1 MGDICDIIKSGF
13 KNKGG
18 IKMKHLRKTKI
29 VGTIGPASENKL
41 EELFAAGLNVTRV
54 NYSHGSWDE
63 QSEKTENIIR
73 LRKELDIPVALLLD
87 MKGPEIRT
95 GVLETGNEKV
105 TIEEGQEFTFVND
118 DIIGNNTKTSISYKE
133 LYKDVKVG
141 GTLLVDDGALEFEIT
156 EIKGKDIV
164 CKALNTGRLG
174 SRKTMN
180 VPGVKVDLP
189 ALTQKDIDDI
199 TEGIKRG
206 FDYIA
211 ASFVRK
217 ASDVIALRNLLDSNG
232 GERVKIISKIENQE
246 GIDNFEEILEL
257 SDGIMVARGDMGVEI
272 PMEQVPIVQKRFIK
286 RCNQVGKPVITATQ
300 MLESMTSNPRPTRA
314 EVSDVANA
322 VYDTTGAIMLSGE
335 CAMGKYPVECVQ
347 AMSKISKAIEAD
359 TNYWKRFNKNA
370 TSADFN
376 DIESHVAYTTCV
388 TAQNMKAAGIVA
400 YTHKGDSVRKL
411 AGFGAGCPIFAI
423 TDDEKTF
430 NQLSVSFNVVPVL
443 VMGEKTIEDT
453 ICKGIEKIKADE
465 LVEAGDVLVI
475 SGGSKIL
482 PNASENKVFGGM
494 VRI

>member
-1 MGDICDIIKSGF
+1 
-13 KNKGG
+13 
-18 IKMKHLRKTKI
+18 MKKVLRKTKI
-29 VGTIGPASENKL
+29 VGTIGPASQSEEMLTKL
-41 EELFAAGLNVTRV
+41 MNAGLNVTRI
-54 NYSHGSWDE
+54 NFSHGGYE
-63 QSEKTENIIR
+63 ENGEKIETIKKVRSALNR
-73 LRKELDIPVALLLD
+73 PVALLLD
-87 MKGPEIRT
+87 TKGPEIRT

-118 DIIGNNTKTSISYKE
+118 ENNTKTSISYKE

>member
-1 MGDICDIIKSGF
+1 
-13 KNKGG
+13 
-18 IKMKHLRKTKI
+18 MKKVLRKTKI
-29 VGTIGPASENKL
+29 VGTIGPASQSEEMLTKL
-41 EELFAAGLNVTRV
+41 MNAGLNVTRI
-54 NYSHGSWDE
+54 NFSHGGYE
-63 QSEKTENIIR
+63 ENGEKIETIKKVRSALNR
-73 LRKELDIPVALLLD
+73 PVALLLD
-87 MKGPEIRT
+87 TKGPEIRT

-300 MLESMTSNPRPTRA
+300 MLESMTSNPRPSRA

>member
-1 MGDICDIIKSGF
+1 M
-13 KNKGG
+13 
-18 IKMKHLRKTKI
+18 LTKLM
-29 VGTIGPASENKL
+29 N
-41 EELFAAGLNVTRV
+41 AGLNVTRI
-54 NYSHGSWDE
+54 NFSHGGYE
-63 QSEKTENIIR
+63 ENGEKIETIKKVRSALNR
-73 LRKELDIPVALLLD
+73 PVALLLD
-87 MKGPEIRT
+87 TKGPEIRT

-118 DIIGNNTKTSISYKE
+118 EIIGNNTKTSISYKE

-206 FDYIA
+206 FDYIV

>member
-1 MGDICDIIKSGF
+1 
-13 KNKGG
+13 
-18 IKMKHLRKTKI
+18 MKKVLRKTKI
-29 VGTIGPASENKL
+29 VGTIGPASQSEEMLTKL
-41 EELFAAGLNVTRV
+41 MNAGLNVTRI
-54 NYSHGSWDE
+54 NFSHGGYE
-63 QSEKTENIIR
+63 ENGEKIETIKKVRSALNR
-73 LRKELDIPVALLLD
+73 PVALLLD
-87 MKGPEIRT
+87 TKGPEIRT

-482 PNASENKVFGGM
+482 PNASENKVLVEWLEYNLNLIVMPKKTKIF
-494 VRI
+494 

>member
-1 MGDICDIIKSGF
+1 
-13 KNKGG
+13 
-18 IKMKHLRKTKI
+18 MKKVLRKTKI
-29 VGTIGPASENKL
+29 VGTIGPASQSEEMLTKL
-41 EELFAAGLNVTRV
+41 MNAGLNVTRI
-54 NYSHGSWDE
+54 NFSHGGYE
-63 QSEKTENIIR
+63 ENGEKIETIKKVRSALNR
-73 LRKELDIPVALLLD
+73 PVALLLD
-87 MKGPEIRT
+87 TKGPEIRT

-300 MLESMTSNPRPTRA
+300 MLDSMTSNPRPTRA

>member
-1 MGDICDIIKSGF
+1 
-13 KNKGG
+13 
-18 IKMKHLRKTKI
+18 MKKVLRKTKI
-29 VGTIGPASENKL
+29 VGTIGPASQSEEMLTKL
-41 EELFAAGLNVTRV
+41 MNAGLNVTRI
-54 NYSHGSWDE
+54 NFSHGGYE
-63 QSEKTENIIR
+63 ENGEKIETIKKVRSALNR
-73 LRKELDIPVALLLD
+73 PVALLLD
-87 MKGPEIRT
+87 TKGPEIRT

-217 ASDVIALRNLLDSNG
+217 SSYVIALRNLLDSNG

>member
-1 MGDICDIIKSGF
+1 
-13 KNKGG
+13 
-18 IKMKHLRKTKI
+18 MKKVLRKTKI
-29 VGTIGPASENKL
+29 VGTIGPASQSEEMLTKL
-41 EELFAAGLNVTRV
+41 MNAGLNVTRI
-54 NYSHGSWDE
+54 NFSHGGYE
-63 QSEKTENIIR
+63 ENGEKIETIKKVRSALNR
-73 LRKELDIPVALLLD
+73 PVALLLD
-87 MKGPEIRT
+87 TKGPEIRT

-105 TIEEGQEFTFVND
+105 AIEEGQEFTFVND
-118 DIIGNNTKTSISYKE
+118 EIIGNNTKTSISYKE

>member
-1 MGDICDIIKSGF
+1 
-13 KNKGG
+13 
-18 IKMKHLRKTKI
+18 MKKVLRKTKI
-29 VGTIGPASENKL
+29 VGTIGPASQSEEMLTKL
-41 EELFAAGLNVTRV
+41 MNAGLNVTRI
-54 NYSHGSWDE
+54 NFSHGGYE
-63 QSEKTENIIR
+63 ENGEKIETIKKVRSALNR
-73 LRKELDIPVALLLD
+73 PVALLLD
-87 MKGPEIRT
+87 TKGPEIRT

-133 LYKDVKVG
+133 IYKDVKVG

>member
-1 MGDICDIIKSGF
+1 
-13 KNKGG
+13 
-18 IKMKHLRKTKI
+18 MKKVLRKTKI

-63 QSEKTENIIR
+63 QSEKTEEIIR
-73 LRKELDIPVALLLD
+73 LRKELNVPVALLLD
-87 MKGPEIRT
+87 TKGPEIRT
-95 GVLETGNEKV
+95 GMLVSGKNDKL
-105 TIEEGQEFTFVND
+105 TIEEGQTFTFVND
-118 DIIGNNTKTSISYKE
+118 DITGDNTKVSVSYKN

-141 GTLLVDDGALEFEIT
+141 STLLVDDGALEFEIT

-453 ICKGIEKIKADE
+453 LCKGIEKIKADE

>member
-1 MGDICDIIKSGF
+1 
-13 KNKGG
+13 
-18 IKMKHLRKTKI
+18 MKKVLRKTKI
-29 VGTIGPASENKL
+29 VGTIGPASQSEEMLTKL
-41 EELFAAGLNVTRV
+41 MNAGLNVTRI
-54 NYSHGSWDE
+54 NFSHGGYE
-63 QSEKTENIIR
+63 ENGEKIETIKKVRSALNR
-73 LRKELDIPVALLLD
+73 PVALLLD
-87 MKGPEIRT
+87 TKGPEIRT

-257 SDGIMVARGDMGVEI
+257 SDGIMVARGDMGIEI

>member
-1 MGDICDIIKSGF
+1 
-13 KNKGG
+13 
-18 IKMKHLRKTKI
+18 MKKVLRNTKI
-29 VGTIGPASENKL
+29 VGTIGPASQSEEMLTKL
-41 EELFAAGLNVTRV
+41 MNAGLNVTRI
-54 NYSHGSWDE
+54 NFSHGGYE
-63 QSEKTENIIR
+63 ENGEKIETIKKVRSALNR
-73 LRKELDIPVALLLD
+73 PVALLLD
-87 MKGPEIRT
+87 TKGPEIRT

>member
-1 MGDICDIIKSGF
+1 
-13 KNKGG
+13 
-18 IKMKHLRKTKI
+18 MKKVLRKTKI
-29 VGTIGPASENKL
+29 VGTIGPASQSEEMLTKL
-41 EELFAAGLNVTRV
+41 MNAGLNVTRI
-54 NYSHGSWDE
+54 NFSHGGYE
-63 QSEKTENIIR
+63 ENGEKIETIKKVRSALNR
-73 LRKELDIPVALLLD
+73 PVALLLD
-87 MKGPEIRT
+87 TKGPEIRT

-105 TIEEGQEFTFVND
+105 TIEEGQEFTFVNE
-118 DIIGNNTKTSISYKE
+118 DIVGNNTKTSISYKE

-453 ICKGIEKIKADE
+453 LCKGIEKIKADE